1 LRYSWS
7 EFGLPPVV
15 VVISDGGGTRWPA
28 RKKKVNFSAP
38 HATILGDEASASATK
53 RVPVKERI
61 THGSLKKKSD
71 RRAGFVL

>member
-1 LRYSWS
+1 LAVARCGRDLRQLAA
-7 EFGLPPVV
+7 EGDGLLE
-15 VVISDGGGTRWPA
+15 
-28 RKKKVNFSAP
+28 KKVNFSAP

-71 RRAGFVL
+71 RPAGFVL

>member
-1 LRYSWS
+1 LAVARCGRDLRQLAA
-7 EFGLPPVV
+7 EGDGLLE
-15 VVISDGGGTRWPA
+15 
-28 RKKKVNFSAP
+28 KKKVNFSAP